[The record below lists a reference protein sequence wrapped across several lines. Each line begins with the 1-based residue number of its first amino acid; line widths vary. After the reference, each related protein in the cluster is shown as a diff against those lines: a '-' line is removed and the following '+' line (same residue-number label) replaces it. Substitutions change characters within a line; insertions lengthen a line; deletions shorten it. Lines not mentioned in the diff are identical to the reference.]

1 MRLAID
7 PRQWRLF
14 RRLPRYSLLS
24 LTEILL
30 LALLAFQAARLVW
43 ALVTPVGPLGD
54 WRPAQGPDLARGRA
68 VLSSGFDPFFRTGRA
83 GGPAVVTSLQLKLFG
98 VRVDEATGRGS
109 AIIAG
114 PDNVQTSYA
123 VGEAIQ
129 PGVTLKAVGF
139 DSVVISRGGADET
152 LFLDQ
157 SGAPPVAAPS
167 VAPSVTNSALLST
180 PGGQT
185 TAPGNVSIADLQSQL
200 NLAPR
205 QAGGRVTGL
214 VPRGEAAFLA
224 RIGLQPGDVIVQV
237 SGRPIGSVQDL
248 QRAAAGLA
256 RGGNLS
262 IAVERGAQ
270 IVPIAVSIS
279 GQ

>member
-30 LALLAFQAARLVW
+30 LALLAWQCARLVW
-43 ALVTPVGPLGD
+43 AVVTPLGPLGD
-54 WRPAQGPDLARGRA
+54 WRPVQGPDAARGRA
-68 VLSSGFDPFFRTGRA
+68 VLASGFDPFFRLGRA
-83 GGPAVVTSLQLKLFG
+83 AGPAIVTSLQLKLFG

-129 PGVTLKAVGF
+129 PGVTLKSVGY

-152 LFLDQ
+152 LYLDQ
-157 SGAPPVAAPS
+157 SGAAPVAA
-167 VAPSVTNSALLST
+167 APIVPPAANTGLLSA
-180 PGGQT
+180 PAGQT
-185 TAPGNVSIADLQSQL
+185 MAPGAVTLSELQAQL

-205 QAGGRVTGL
+205 QAGNRVTGL
-214 VPRGEAAFLA
+214 VPRGDPALLA
-224 RIGLQPGDVIVQV
+224 RLGLRPGDVIVQV

-256 RGGNLS
+256 QGGNLS

-270 IVPIAVSIS
+270 IVPIAVAIS